1 MNALLSSIERLAMN
15 AEAMAEQVRSVARA
29 LATTLAE
36 VAQLENASSHLLL
49 CETIDEI
56 GDVLTTLAPALLTD
70 TCGELMLVRPDAR
83 PGASF
88 TWGAQES
95 IAPSRRFALEDCW
108 AYRRAA
114 MHVVHDPSCE
124 VVCPH
129 VPPLVQ
135 GGAYI
140 CAPVSGHGQT
150 WGILHVRFPP
160 PLTAD
165 GATPGRD
172 RVAHTSHIATSL
184 ARSIALTVS
193 RLNTRESLHMQAV
206 HDPLTGLYNRR
217 YMEDVLE
224 RTHAHAEKHHGT
236 FGIVALDIDRFKLV
250 NDTFGH
256 AAGDTM
262 LKAIAQLL
270 TSLVRNEDTVCR
282 FGGEEFVI
290 LMPSI
295 SLDAAVQRAELV
307 RTRLADLQVQHE
319 GRALTPMTGSLG
331 VALFPQHGREWTTVL
346 EEADAALYRAKQE
359 GRNTVRVAS
368 SAGLSAP
375 HT

>member
-1 MNALLSSIERLAMN
+1 MNVLLNSIERLAMN

-49 CETIDEI
+49 CETMDEI
-56 GDVLTTLAPALLTD
+56 GGVLTTLAPALLTD
-70 TCGELMLVRPDAR
+70 TSGELMLMRPDAR

-95 IAPSRRFALEDCW
+95 IAPSRRFAPEDCW

-129 VPPLVQ
+129 VPPPVQ

-150 WGILHVRFPP
+150 WGILHVRFLP
-160 PLTAD
+160 PLTTD

-172 RVAHTSHIATSL
+172 RVAHTSHIAASL

-224 RTHAHAEKHHGT
+224 RTHAHAEKHHGA
-236 FGIVALDIDRFKLV
+236 FCIVALDIDRFKLI

-319 GRALTPMTGSLG
+319 GRALTPVTGSLG
-331 VALFPQHGREWTTVL
+331 VALFPQHGHQWTTVL

-368 SAGLSAP
+368 PAELSAP